1 MLTDSTRRVG
11 RARLRGI
18 EMKCRAN
25 FSSLVAT
32 AVVAGALGSPTA
44 RAQTTPGAIPNP
56 GTYQGSMQLQQE
68 QDRQSQQLRQQSQ
81 QYQPQQQP
89 QSYDQGMSPQSSNS
103 RGTPDC
109 LDRLAR
115 RPELAPL
122 AQKVYLAHPSVRS
135 SALFDIQ
142 YVPTATERPLL
153 LKWLAGRR
161 SCEPELAKIKDA
173 ANWSVKAR
181 RADDLSAQI
190 TNDMIVQL
198 AEGKL
203 TYGQFNH
210 QRAMNAIAVN
220 KIP

>member
-1 MLTDSTRRVG
+1 
-11 RARLRGI
+11 
-18 EMKCRAN
+18 MKYRAN
-25 FSSLVAT
+25 LSSLVAT
-32 AVVAGALGSPTA
+32 AVLAGALGSHAA

-68 QDRQSQQLRQQSQ
+68 QDRQSQQFRQQSSQ
-81 QYQPQQQP
+81 QYQPQQQ
-89 QSYDQGMSPQSSNS
+89 QQGYGQRTSPPSSNS
-103 RGTPDC
+103 RSPPDC
-109 LDRLAR
+109 SDRLAR

-122 AQKVYLAHPSVRS
+122 AQKVYLAHPSVNS

-142 YVPTATERPLL
+142 SSPTPSERLLL
-153 LKWLAGRR
+153 LKWLVGRR

-173 ANWSVKAR
+173 FKGSWSAKAR
-181 RADDLSAQI
+181 RADDLSAQM

-198 AEGKL
+198 AEGKI

-220 KIP
+220 QIP

>member
-1 MLTDSTRRVG
+1 MTG
-11 RARLRGI
+11 
-18 EMKCRAN
+18 RAN

-32 AVVAGALGSPTA
+32 AVLAGALGSSTA
-44 RAQTTPGAIPNP
+44 RAQTTPGALPNP
-56 GTYQGSMQLQQE
+56 GTYQGSMQIQQE
-68 QDRQSQQLRQQSQ
+68 QDRQSQQFRQQSQ
-81 QYQPQQQP
+81 QYQPQQQQ
-89 QSYDQGMSPQSSNS
+89 QSYGQGMSAQSSNS
-103 RGTPDC
+103 GGTQDC
-109 LDRLAR
+109 QDRLAR

-122 AQKVYLAHPSVRS
+122 AHKVYLAHPSVDS
-135 SALFDIQ
+135 SARFDIQ
-142 YVPTATERPLL
+142 SVPTAAERPLL

-161 SCEPELAKIKDA
+161 SCEPEMAKIKDA
-173 ANWSVKAR
+173 ASWSAKAR

-198 AEGKL
+198 AQGKI